1 MSMYIQKQNTTDNR
15 EFKSQDPILMYN
27 STKKSIKETKE
38 FINKIIE
45 HMKRKCSLI
54 NILSCKNPGG
64 YFSAIIPSNRKKD
77 STSSTITSLA
87 VVIKSQCSLYHILSL
102 NKDKFMLHYFL
113 EKKNKDA
120 FSTPPNYITDT
131 TTQPVNGLDIEESN

>member
-1 MSMYIQKQNTTDNR
+1 MHMSMYIQKQNSTDNE

-27 STKKSIKETKE
+27 STKKKHQRWKE
-38 FINKIIE
+38 
-45 HMKRKCSLI
+45 SAVWL
-54 NILSCKNPGG
+54 ILSCKNPGG
-64 YFSAIIPSNRKKD
+64 YFSVILPSNRKKD

-113 EKKNKDA
+113 EKKDA
-120 FSTPPNYITDT
+120 FSTPPNYITNT
-131 TTQPVNGLDIEESN
+131 TTLPVDWISKNLTNL